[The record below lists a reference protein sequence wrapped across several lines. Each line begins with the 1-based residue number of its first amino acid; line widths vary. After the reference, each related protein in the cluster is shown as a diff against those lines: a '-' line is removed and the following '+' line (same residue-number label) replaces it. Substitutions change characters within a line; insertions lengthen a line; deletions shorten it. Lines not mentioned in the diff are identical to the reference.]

1 MIYNFIIL
9 ELFESSGAVGFL
21 TKQIK
26 ILICFNIMQQNLR
39 TKLETKLRNEWC
51 IFAQV
56 KNDLIMSLKHGVNFC
71 GERGERIIKLR
82 RRKGVATATYVMF
95 IIANYEWGNF
105 CFCGWQT
112 GRIKVKRKR

>member
-26 ILICFNIMQQNLR
+26 MLICFNITQQNLR
-39 TKLETKLRNEWC
+39 TKLETKQRNEWC

-56 KNDLIMSLKHGVNFC
+56 KNDLIMSLKPGVNFC

-82 RRKGVATATYVMF
+82 RRKGVATARLHM
-95 IIANYEWGNF
+95 
-105 CFCGWQT
+105 
-112 GRIKVKRKR
+112 